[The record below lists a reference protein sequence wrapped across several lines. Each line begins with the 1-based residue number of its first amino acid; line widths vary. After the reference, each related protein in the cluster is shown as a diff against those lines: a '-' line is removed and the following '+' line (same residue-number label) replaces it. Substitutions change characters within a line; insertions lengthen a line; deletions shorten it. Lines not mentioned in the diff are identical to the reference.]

1 MRVLLDNDV
10 ILDFLLQ
17 RPPFYN
23 SANRIFIHLQNKEIQ
38 VYISAITPIN
48 AFYTTRKE
56 KGKDIAFKAVEGLL
70 KIVEVCRT
78 NKSVLQDAFT
88 LNFSDFEDA
97 VQCASAIAENL
108 DAIVTRNSKDYKLS
122 PIKVFSPDEF
132 LQHLQTI

>member
-17 RPPFYN
+17 RQPFYN
-23 SANRIFIHLQNKEIQ
+23 SANRIFIHLQNKEIE

-56 KGKDIAFKAVEGLL
+56 KGKDVAFKAVENLL

-108 DAIVTRNSKDYKLS
+108 DAIVTRNTKDYKLS
-122 PIKVFSPDEF
+122 PIKVFSPDDF
-132 LQHLQTI
+132 LQYLQTI